1 MKKRGTGI
9 SLVLHPTGNK
19 GAGDPSQ
26 AAIQL
31 KPDGTFTLII
41 GTVDLGQGSSTILR
55 QFAADEL
62 GVPIESITVNN
73 SAGNI
78 APVSMG
84 SFASRVTLIDPHAVK
99 LAAEDLKTQI
109 CDWAAS
115 QFEVAAADLEFGDN
129 KVSVK
134 NAPEKSM
141 TMAEVGAGVLNGA
154 QFMIGTGAWY
164 PAPFTDHDAE
174 TGEMEAVGAI
184 SFGACVVE
192 VEVDTETGLVD
203 ILKLV
208 QVWEV
213 GKAVNPLMCKMQING
228 GLSIGLGYALS
239 ENCLPYSPK
248 EDFAPENLGDYF
260 MPTFSDYPQETTYGI
275 AEVPHPM
282 GVKGAKGFSEG
293 SSTGPIPAIVTAIHD
308 ATGVWITEFPA
319 TPEVIIRALEANNDA
334 G

>member
-1 MKKRGTGI
+1 MKKRGKGM

-41 GTVDLGQGSSTILR
+41 GTVDVGQGSTTILR

-62 GVPIESITVNN
+62 HVPIESITVNN

-78 APVSMG
+78 APVSTG
-84 SFASRVTLIDPHAVK
+84 TFASRVTLVDPHAVK
-99 LAAEDLKTQI
+99 IAAEDLKKQI
-109 CDWAAS
+109 CEWAAS
-115 QFEVAAADLEFGDN
+115 QFEVDPAEVVFGEN

-134 NAPEKSM
+134 NDPGRAM
-141 TMAEVGAGVLNGA
+141 TMAEVGEGTLGSAK
-154 QFMIGTGAWY
+154 FMIGIGGWY
-164 PAPFTDHDAE
+164 PAPFTDHDPE
-174 TGEMEAVGAI
+174 TGKMESVGAI

-192 VEVDTETGLVD
+192 VEVDMETGLVD

-213 GKAVNPLMCKMQING
+213 GKAVNPLMVKMQING
-228 GLSIGLGYALS
+228 GLSVGLGYALS
-239 ENCLPYSPK
+239 ENCLPYFPTV
-248 EDFAPENLGDYF
+248 DFAVEKLGDYF
-260 MPTFSDYPQETTYGI
+260 IPTFSDYPQETVYGI
-275 AEVPHPM
+275 EEVPHPM

-293 SSTGPIPAIVTAIHD
+293 SSTAPIPAIISAIHD
-308 ATGVWITEFPA
+308 ATGVWITEVPV
-319 TPEVIIRALEANNDA
+319 TPEVLLRALESE
-334 G
+334 GT